1 MNNLILIITAS
12 IINVLIIANCDGTWL
27 WLTFFSLHQ
36 LIYVCIFADL
46 KKHHELNKEDDT
58 YTF

>member
-12 IINVLIIANCDGTWL
+12 IINVLIIADCDGTWL
-27 WLTFFSLHQ
+27 WLIFFLLRQ
-36 LIYVCIFADL
+36 LIYVCIFAHL
-46 KKHHELNKEDDT
+46 KQNRELNKEDDT

>member
-27 WLTFFSLHQ
+27 WLTFFCLHQ
-36 LIYVCIFADL
+36 LIYVCIFAHL
-46 KKHHELNKEDDT
+46 KHNYELNKEDDT
-58 YTF
+58 YTY

>member
-27 WLTFFSLHQ
+27 WLTFF
-36 LIYVCIFADL
+36 
-46 KKHHELNKEDDT
+46 
-58 YTF
+58 